1 MTNTLKKLTSIL
13 LLLFLAPIII
23 ATVQTPLSSDITT
36 EKAVE
41 KKKEDIPVVY
51 AAQIETPP
59 ITEPENQTEPV
70 AETEPVADILQPPRK
85 AFVYFTHWQEA
96 FKPILAASGEKI
108 EIYHPENNITSFQE
122 QITAQFAFHNIET
135 DFLTSDNP
143 HATKDYHS
151 VRPIVQKAL
160 TQNNYDI
167 VLDIH
172 RDSAKAKVTTL
183 SVGEESY
190 AKIML
195 VVGGEHANY
204 KWNEQLANKLSEQMN
219 TLVPGISRGVF
230 LKTGKGVDG
239 IYNQDLNKNTILI
252 ELGGIESTEVELN
265 RTIAILAKA
274 VSNVFDQQIA
284 S

>member
-23 ATVQTPLSSDITT
+23 ATVQTPLSVDVST
-36 EKAVE
+36 EKPVE

-59 ITEPENQTEPV
+59 PPVTETV
-70 AETEPVADILQPPRK
+70 AEILPQPRK

-96 FKPILAASGEKI
+96 FKPILAVSGEKVD
-108 EIYHPENNITSFQE
+108 IYHPERNITSFQE
-122 QITAQFAFHNIET
+122 QITAQFAMHNVET

-143 HATKDYHS
+143 HNTKDYHT
-151 VRPIVQKAL
+151 VRPLVEKAL
-160 TQNNYDI
+160 SQNNYDI

-172 RDSAKAKVTTL
+172 RDSAKAKATTL
-183 SVGEESY
+183 QVGEESY

-219 TLVPGISRGVF
+219 TIVPGISRGVF

-239 IYNQDLNKNTILI
+239 VYNQDLNKNTILI
-252 ELGGIESTEVELN
+252 ELGGIDSTEVELN

-274 VSNVFDQQIA
+274 VSNVFDQQNA

>member
-23 ATVQTPLSSDITT
+23 ATVQTPLSVDIST
-36 EKAVE
+36 EKSVE

-59 ITEPENQTEPV
+59 PVTQSV
-70 AETEPVADILQPPRK
+70 AEILPPRK

-96 FKPILAASGEKI
+96 YKPILAASGEKV
-108 EIYHPENNITSFQE
+108 EVYHPEKNITSFQE
-122 QITAQFAFHNIET
+122 QITAQFALHNVET

-143 HATKDYHS
+143 QNTKDYHT
-151 VRPIVQKAL
+151 VRPLVEKAL
-160 TQNNYDI
+160 SQNNYDI

-172 RDSAKAKVTTL
+172 RDSAKAKATTL
-183 SVGEESY
+183 QVGEESY

-204 KWNEQLANKLSEQMN
+204 KWNEQLANKLSEQLN
-219 TLVPGISRGVF
+219 TIMPGISRGVF

-239 IYNQDLNKNTILI
+239 VYNQDLNKNTVLI

-274 VSNVFDQQIA
+274 VSNVFNQQIA

>member
-1 MTNTLKKLTSIL
+1 MTNTLKKLTTIL

-23 ATVQTPLSSDITT
+23 ATVQTPLTMDVTN
-36 EKAVE
+36 EKTVE

-59 ITEPENQTEPV
+59 VTESESEGQDQPEVV
-70 AETEPVADILQPPRK
+70 AEILSPPRK
-85 AFVYFTHWQEA
+85 AFIYFTHWQEA
-96 FKPILAASGEKI
+96 YKPILAASGEKI
-108 EIYHPENNITSFQE
+108 EIYHPEKNITSFQE
-122 QITAQFAFHNIET
+122 QITAQFAFHNVET
-135 DFLTSDNP
+135 EFLTSDNP

-151 VRPIVQKAL
+151 VRPLVQKAL
-160 TQNNYDI
+160 SQNDYDI

-183 SVGEESY
+183 KVGEESY

-195 VVGGEHANY
+195 VVGGEHTNY

-239 IYNQDLNKNTILI
+239 VYNQDLNKNTILI

-274 VSNVFDQQIA
+274 VSNVFDQQAA